1 MIYRPE
7 IDGLRAVAVLPVI
20 FFHAGIGLFE
30 GGFVGVDVFFVI
42 SGYLITS
49 ILIED
54 IERGRFSLLKF
65 YERRA
70 RRILPALFFVVL
82 CTIPFAVLWML
93 PAQLRDYSQSVV
105 AVSLF
110 SSNFLFWMESG
121 YFEAGADLKPLLHT
135 WSLAIEEQ
143 FYVVFPVLL
152 FVLWKL
158 GRRAV
163 IWILALMALVSLG
176 LAEWG
181 WRDHPAANFFLAPG
195 RVWELLAGSF
205 CAFALQRRALPGNDA
220 AAALGILAI
229 ALSVFLF
236 DDTTPF
242 PSLYTLL
249 PVTGVLL
256 IILFGQQGTRVAAL
270 LSAKPIVGIG
280 LISYSAYLWHQPLFA
295 FARIRSLTEP
305 SLGLMLGLAALS
317 LILAA
322 FSWRYVEQPFRAGPS
337 TRLKTQSGVFAT
349 SIAGLVLIA
358 GIGVLG
364 HVNKGLPDRFS
375 PKARAVLKLNT
386 DQIDRTCHFD
396 EKKPWHVPK
405 PDCHFT
411 TPAASGSVLLLGD
424 SHVAAISGPVVAA
437 LNASGRDVYVGSYG
451 GCIPLLDMER
461 VHKSTAHECSEFVEA
476 ILTHA
481 NDIGIDTLVLTA
493 RFPAY
498 LYGTRFSNGEG
509 GVEHG
514 IRMDVRDQ
522 MADPLAASQM
532 PQIDLLRTKLEELSK
547 RFNLVLVDPIPEA
560 GWNVPE
566 LIAKRMYFEGRA
578 DQTLTTPYS
587 VYVERTKLL
596 AKMFSMLE
604 DQSKHVAVA
613 PIHARFCDAT
623 SSRCMNS
630 EPESILYL
638 DDDHLSPAGAKL
650 IAPDIVDAVLSLPP
664 R

>member
-20 FFHAGIGLFE
+20 LFHAGIGLFE

-54 IERGRFSLLKF
+54 IDRGRFSLLKF

-70 RRILPALFFVVL
+70 RRILPALFFVVV
-82 CTIPFAVLWML
+82 CTIPFAILWML
-93 PAQLRDYSQSVV
+93 PAQLRDYSQSLV

-143 FYVVFPVLL
+143 FYVVFPILL

-163 IWILALMALVSLG
+163 IWILTLIALISLG

-181 WRDHPAANFFLAPG
+181 WRGHPAANFFLAPA
-195 RVWELLAGSF
+195 RVWELLAGSL
-205 CAFALQRRALPGNDA
+205 CAFALHRRALPGNDA
-220 AAALGILAI
+220 AAALGLLAI
-229 ALSVFLF
+229 TLSVFLF

-249 PVTGVLL
+249 PVIGVLL
-256 IILFGQQGTRVAAL
+256 IILFGTQGTRVAAL
-270 LSAKPIVGIG
+270 LSAKPFVAVG
-280 LISYSAYLWHQPLFA
+280 LISYSAYLWHQPMFA

-305 SLGLMLGLAALS
+305 SLFLMLGLAVLS

-322 FSWRYVEQPFRAGPS
+322 LSWRFVEQPFRAGPK

-358 GIGVLG
+358 GIGAWG
-364 HVNKGLPDRFS
+364 HMNKGLPDRFS
-375 PKARAVLKLNT
+375 PAARAVLKLNT
-386 DQIDRTCHFD
+386 DQIDRTCNFD
-396 EKKPWHVPK
+396 ERKTWYVPK
-405 PDCHFT
+405 PECHFAV
-411 TPAASGSVLLLGD
+411 PNASGSVLLLGD
-424 SHVAAISGPVVAA
+424 SHVAAVSGEVVAA

-451 GCIPLLDMER
+451 GCIPLPNMER
-461 VHKSTAHECSEFVEA
+461 VHKSTAHECAEFIDA
-476 ILTHA
+476 ILMHA
-481 NDIGIDTLVLTA
+481 RETGVDTLVLAA
-493 RFPAY
+493 RYPAY
-498 LYGTRFSNGEG
+498 LNGTRFDNDEG
-509 GVEHG
+509 GIEHG
-514 IRMDVRDQ
+514 IRMDVRDLT
-522 MADPLAASQM
+522 ATSQI
-532 PQIDLLRTKLEELSK
+532 PQIDMLRAKIEGLSN
-547 RFNLVLVDPIPEA
+547 RFNLVLVAPIPEA

-566 LIAKRMYFEGRA
+566 LIAKRMYFEGNE
-578 DQTLTTPYS
+578 DQTLSTPHAAYNK
-587 VYVERTKLL
+587 RTKPLL
-596 AKMFSMLE
+596 DMFATLDE
-604 DQSKHVAVA
+604 QSEKIAVA
-613 PIHARFCDAT
+613 PVHQRFCDADT
-623 SSRCMNS
+623 ARCMNAG
-630 EPESILYL
+630 PEHILYL

-650 IAPDIVDAVLSLPP
+650 IAPDIVSAVMSLPSQ
-664 R
+664 